1 MALADMQQGLFFN
14 SPCDHM
20 ILLQKNIIINL
31 GILLFTCAFYSCYEE
46 KFTGDPAARLDFS
59 TDTLSFDTVL
69 TQVSTVTRSFK
80 VYNRHDLSLK
90 ISEIRLTGEHAHF
103 FRLNVD
109 GFTGEVIRDITIGP
123 KDSIYI
129 FAEATIDPD
138 QPESV
143 SPFVLESDILFMTNG
158 NAQEVLLVAWGQ
170 NANYIPG
177 PHTPNRVSLLTC
189 DLGNVTWD
197 DPKPY
202 VLYGTL
208 LIDSCTLILPP
219 GTRIYVHGGIAN
231 NQLGIYNEGLIYT
244 FPSGRIE
251 ANGTFEQP
259 VIFRDDR
266 IEPDHEGEWA
276 GIRLGPESG
285 PHHFSH
291 CLLSS
296 GIVGI
301 VADSAAEL
309 TIDHSA
315 IAFTGGP
322 GIFAR
327 HANVNIS
334 NCLFYENGGQ
344 SLALTYGGTYTIQ
357 YCTMANFGNDSE
369 ALLMNNFYCAD
380 LLCSDGARFNLL
392 KARIDNSIL
401 IGSST
406 DEVWMID
413 AAEPKGSMF
422 DVVMRN
428 NIVVVDELVEVD
440 QFPNFFSGI
449 CVDCFEW
456 MNGDTLF
463 NDILKY
469 DFHLDT
475 GSIAEMKAVP
485 LPGINDDLENFPRD
499 PAMPDIGCYEFRN

>member
-1 MALADMQQGLFFN
+1 M
-14 SPCDHM
+14 DH
-20 ILLQKNIIINL
+20 LHKNILIWFS
-31 GILLFTCAFYSCYEE
+31 ILVASCSFYACYEE
-46 KFTGDPAARLDFS
+46 RFTDDPADTISFS

-69 TQVSTVTRSFK
+69 TQISTVTRSFK
-80 VYNRHDLSLK
+80 VYNPHDLSVR
-90 ISEIRLTGEHAHF
+90 ISEIKLTGDHAHF

-109 GFTGEVIRDITIGP
+109 GLTGDVIRDVTIGP
-123 KDSIYI
+123 NDSIYV

-138 QPESV
+138 QPESI
-143 SPFVLESDILFMTNG
+143 SPFVLETDISFTTNG

-251 ANGTFEQP
+251 ANGTYEQP

-285 PHHFSH
+285 PHLFTH
-291 CLLSS
+291 CFLSS

-301 VADSAAEL
+301 VADSASEL
-309 TIDHSA
+309 NIDHSA

-344 SLALTYGGTYTIQ
+344 SVALTYGGTYNIQ

-369 ALLMNNFYCAD
+369 ALLLNNFYCAD
-380 LLCSDGARFNLL
+380 LLCTDGARFNLL
-392 KARIDNSIL
+392 TARIDNSIL

-406 DEVWMID
+406 DEVWMVD
-413 AAEPKGSMF
+413 AADPKGSLF
-422 DVVMRN
+422 DVAMRN
-428 NIVVVDELVEVD
+428 NIVVVDELVDAD

-449 CVDCFEW
+449 CLDCFEW
-456 MNGDTLF
+456 MNGDTCLMTSF
-463 NDILKY
+463 NMIFIWIQAPLLK
-469 DFHLDT
+469 
-475 GSIAEMKAVP
+475 
-485 LPGINDDLENFPRD
+485 
-499 PAMPDIGCYEFRN
+499 